1 MNPIFRNTLISGV
14 LMIAAFLILLLFRPE
29 EGSRNINN
37 ISSPGTTMLFI
48 LGMILPGFL
57 FGLALSLA
65 LPSVVFAKK
74 TIFTLLSGFLY
85 MGLVFGSI
93 ARGSTSTLPIVI
105 ASGIGGFVIMLLVHF
120 LLHPLPLLQSL
131 VVGAVIGVIAA
142 IPFFMMFQSPEEAK
156 SIGKIAGIIGLGI
169 YLYWQAG
176 IGFYLSKVMETGV
189 S

>member
-1 MNPIFRNTLISGV
+1 MNPIFRNSLISGTLIV
-14 LMIAAFLILLLFRPE
+14 LAFLALFLLRPE
-29 EGSRNINN
+29 EGSRNMDN
-37 ISSPGTTMLFI
+37 IGSPGTTMLFV

-65 LPSVVFAKK
+65 MPDVTQNKRV
-74 TIFTLLSGFLY
+74 IFTLLSGFLY

-105 ASGIGGFVIMLLVHF
+105 ASGIGGLVIMLLVHF
-120 LLHPLPLLQSL
+120 LLYPLPLLQSL
-131 VVGAVIGVIAA
+131 GVGTVIGLIAA

-176 IGFYLSKVMETGV
+176 IGFYLSKVIENV
-189 S
+189 